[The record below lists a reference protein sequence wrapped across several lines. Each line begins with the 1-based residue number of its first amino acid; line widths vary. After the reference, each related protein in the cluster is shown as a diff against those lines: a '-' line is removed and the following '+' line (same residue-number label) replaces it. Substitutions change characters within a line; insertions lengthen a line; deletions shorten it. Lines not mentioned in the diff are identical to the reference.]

1 MKAIALSMQSEV
13 LPEDYPYFLVLD
25 DDGFNGTCSSSWDNP
40 WYLAI
45 VGKHGEIIERSVHGN
60 PALYTTLFGK
70 DFDAGKLYGVAG
82 TLDECK
88 RWKNSSLSLAKFQQF
103 DKTLVYDL
111 KAQSKPNT
119 IATDIPKMV
128 TGPIDD
134 FVKAYANSEEVFI
147 KQADR
152 KVAQSQTAINSK
164 RIYKLEQAVASRKG
178 LAKQITKMQK
188 MLDEFDK
195 IKKELDQARE
205 LQKLLKKL
213 R

>member
-1 MKAIALSMQSEV
+1 MKAITLSTQTTE
-13 LPEDYPYFLVLD
+13 LPEGYECFLVLD
-25 DDGFNGTCSSSWDNP
+25 DDYNPDSTTWDNP
-40 WYLAI
+40 WYLTITDKFGKAI
-45 VGKHGEIIERSVHGN
+45 EQGVNGHPAKNAFVFGKSHDSHN
-60 PALYTTLFGK
+60 LFGVLGSCN
-70 DFDAGKLYGVAG
+70 DV
-82 TLDECK
+82 K
-88 RWKNSSLSLAKFQQF
+88 RWKDDSLSSATSQDC
-103 DKTLVYDL
+103 DKTIVTQL
-111 KAQSKPNT
+111 KAEGKPNT
-119 IATDIPKMV
+119 ITTDIPKMV

-134 FVKAYANSEEVFI
+134 FVKAYSNSEEVFV

-152 KVAQSQTAINSK
+152 KVAQSQVAINSK
-164 RIYKLEQAVASRKG
+164 RIYKLEQAVAERKG

>member
-1 MKAIALSMQSEV
+1 MKAITLSMQSEV

-25 DDGFNGTCSSSWDNP
+25 DNLHPDSTTWNNP

-45 VGKHGEIIERSVHGN
+45 VGKHGEIIEQSTQGHPSMR
-60 PALYTTLFGK
+60 TTLFGK
-70 DFDAGKLYGVAG
+70 CFESGLLYGIAG

-88 RWKNSSLSLAKFQQF
+88 RWKDSSIYSQDDRDF
-103 DKTLVYDL
+103 DKELVDEL
-111 KAQSKPNT
+111 KAQDKPNT
-119 IATDIPKMV
+119 ITADIPKMV

-152 KVAQSQTAINSK
+152 KVAQSQAAINSK
-164 RIYKLEQAVASRKG
+164 RIYKLEQAVAERKG
-178 LAKQITKMQK
+178 LAKQIAKMQK